1 MVASAQSVPTA
12 PADRRCAF
20 CGHDDLNEV
29 IDFGEVALA
38 GAFLKQS
45 DFQQER
51 KYPLRVCFCPK
62 CHAVQV
68 TDKVDPAIMFAN
80 YFYFSSAI
88 RTLREHFVDYATEVV
103 ARFLDQPELSTVVEI
118 GCNDGVLL
126 KPLADQGVGTPI
138 GVDPATNIL
147 KAIDDARV
155 QIVNDFF
162 GDKVADQI
170 LQRFGKA
177 DLVVANNVFAHIPDI
192 NGVTAAINKILK
204 DDGAFVFEVHYL
216 GKIIQDLQYD
226 MIYHEHLYHYSLLSL
241 ASHFARHDMVV
252 FDIKPIPIH
261 GGSMRYYV
269 CKKGS
274 YLSRRVAK
282 RVALLSNNE
291 RALGYDKTETYR
303 RFASDCNLR
312 RERLMDMITR
322 LRAKG
327 RRIAGYGA
335 SGRANAIMQYCGI
348 GSDHLEYVI
357 DDAPAKHGYY
367 TPGSHLLI
375 RGNDILRSDPP
386 DYLLV
391 FAWTFFNEIAAKCTD
406 YLANGGRLVVPLP
419 DVRVTLYPTSDEV
432 L

>member
-1 MVASAQSVPTA
+1 
-12 PADRRCAF
+12 
-20 CGHDDLNEV
+20 
-29 IDFGEVALA
+29 
-38 GAFLKQS
+38 
-45 DFQQER
+45 
-51 KYPLRVCFCPK
+51 
-62 CHAVQV
+62 
-68 TDKVDPAIMFAN
+68 MFAN

-103 ARFLDQPELSTVVEI
+103 ARFLDQPQLSTVVEI

-155 QIVNDFF
+155 HVVNDFF
-162 GDKVADQI
+162 GDKVAEQI
-170 LQRFGKA
+170 LQRFGKT

-192 NGVTAAINKILK
+192 NGVTAGINKILK
-204 DDGAFVFEVHYL
+204 DDGVFVFEVHYL

-226 MIYHEHLYHYSLLSL
+226 MIYHEHLYYYSLLAL
-241 ASHFARHDMVV
+241 ENHFARHGMVV

-274 YLSRRVAK
+274 RHSRMISN
-282 RVALLSNNE
+282 RVALLRNDE
-291 RALGYDKTETYR
+291 RALGYDKAETYQ
-303 RFASDCNLR
+303 RFASDCDLR
-312 RERLMDMITR
+312 RQQLMETIGK

-327 RRIAGYGA
+327 RTIAGYGA
-335 SGRANAIMQYCGI
+335 SGRANTIIQYCGI
-348 GSDHLEYVI
+348 GTEHLECMI

-375 RGNDILRSDPP
+375 RSNEILRTEPP
-386 DYLLV
+386 DYLLI
-391 FAWTFFNEIAAKCTD
+391 FAWAFFNEIAAKCSD

-419 DVRVTLYPTSDEV
+419 DVRVTLYPTSDDV